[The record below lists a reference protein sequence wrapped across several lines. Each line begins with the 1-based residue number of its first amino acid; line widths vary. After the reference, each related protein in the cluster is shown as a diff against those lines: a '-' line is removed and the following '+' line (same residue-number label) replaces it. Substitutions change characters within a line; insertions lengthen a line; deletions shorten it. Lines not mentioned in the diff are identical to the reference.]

1 MLKHLPP
8 SLKKNY
14 RVPFAMLFLA
24 NILCSASIFAQRT
37 IPDSLDS
44 YIKKLMHD
52 YKVPGLSIAIVSNYS
67 VAYIKGFGTK
77 AIGKN
82 ASVNENT
89 IFAIGS
95 ISKSF
100 TSLALGILE
109 SENKIKWDDK
119 VIKYLP

>member
-1 MLKHLPP
+1 
-8 SLKKNY
+8 
-14 RVPFAMLFLA
+14 
-24 NILCSASIFAQRT
+24 
-37 IPDSLDS
+37 
-44 YIKKLMHD
+44 MHD
-52 YKVPGLSIAIVSNYS
+52 YKVPGLSIAIVSNDS

-119 VIKYLP
+119 VIKYLPYFQIGRAHV